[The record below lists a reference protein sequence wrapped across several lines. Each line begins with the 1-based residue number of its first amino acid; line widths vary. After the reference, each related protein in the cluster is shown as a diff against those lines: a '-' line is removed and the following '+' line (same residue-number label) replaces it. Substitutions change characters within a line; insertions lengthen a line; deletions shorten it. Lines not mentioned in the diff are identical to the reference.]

1 MLSAGGKRTKASGN
15 IGTAF
20 SAAVRDSANLDVM
33 VVEVS
38 SFQLENI
45 MEFRPHVSVHLNL
58 TPDHLDRYKTMEE
71 YEAAKWQIFRN
82 QTADDYA
89 IVNTNLRLPEMQA
102 QKVTMNTT
110 GEAADYQLIDGWL
123 VAHGEQVLEQS
134 RTNLIGPH
142 NAENMLAALAVAD
155 LYKIPREAA
164 IKALC
169 VYKPLPHRLEKVAEI
184 AGVTFLNDS
193 KATNI
198 DALEKALLAMRS
210 PVVLLAG
217 GKDKGLDF
225 DGLRPLLREKVKAV
239 VLIGQMT
246 EKLFAAWN
254 SDRALLSRDDAGRC
268 RGADAETRAGGRHRP
283 LFAGLLELTTCSA
296 ISRTAATSSG
306 AWCSRN
312 KTQQFPDPTSTTTK
326 ERETMD
332 NNDSNTKSQQTGG
345 LKLMT
350 VFIAVLALHVV
361 VIGGFTVYHLM
372 SGGTDAD
379 LVTIDK
385 SKKDAKST
393 DSTTIGEH
401 DNYRMR
407 ASRTRPRRLR
417 RARRLRP
424 MWRPLHATAPV
435 PDATSSSEIVPPT
448 PGPAPKLTPTPVAEH
463 ASYGHA
469 TSGRA

>member
-1 MLSAGGKRTKASGN
+1 MDVNGKQVVVLGLGISGMEAAKLLKDKGAHVTVRDNASNNATVNQRADALRQRGISIELGAAIPTTDRFDFCVLSPGINPEAPIVKRLVQAGLPMFGELEVAYRFCECPIVAITGTNGKTTTTELVNAVLSAGGKRTKASGN

-45 MEFRPHVSVHLNL
+45 VEFRPRVSVHLNL

-82 QTADDYA
+82 QTSDDYA
-89 IVNTNLRLPEMQA
+89 IINTNLRLPEMQA
-102 QKVTMNTT
+102 QKVTLSAT
-110 GEAADYQLIDGWL
+110 GSEADYQLIDGWL

-164 IKALC
+164 IEALC
-169 VYKPLPHRLEKVAEI
+169 IYKPLPHRLEKVAEI

-246 EKLFAAWN
+246 EKLFTAWN
-254 SDRALLSRDDAGRC
+254 SAVACFRATTL
-268 RGADAETRAGGRHRP
+268 ADAVDQTQKLAQAGDIV
-283 LFAGLLELTTCSA
+283 LFSPGCS
-296 ISRTAATSSG
+296 SYDMFRDFEDRG
-306 AWCSRN
+306 DQFRN
-312 KTQQFPDPTSTTTK
+312 
-326 ERETMD
+326 
-332 NNDSNTKSQQTGG
+332 
-345 LKLMT
+345 
-350 VFIAVLALHVV
+350 
-361 VIGGFTVYHLM
+361 
-372 SGGTDAD
+372 
-379 LVTIDK
+379 LVQ
-385 SKKDAKST
+385 SKQ
-393 DSTTIGEH
+393 
-401 DNYRMR
+401 N
-407 ASRTRPRRLR
+407 
-417 RARRLRP
+417 
-424 MWRPLHATAPV
+424 
-435 PDATSSSEIVPPT
+435 
-448 PGPAPKLTPTPVAEH
+448 
-463 ASYGHA
+463 
-469 TSGRA
+469 